1 VVFVPKYRRTVWK
14 GGVDKYLKSKLREVS
29 EYYPDLKILEA
40 NTDEDHVHL
49 LVSMPPRMAVSQAVR
64 IIKANTGRA
73 LRRKFPVLQKLS
85 WGVPGIGRWGILS
98 RPLELMNSVIRKY
111 IEQQGREDSGQAKLA
126 F

>member
-1 VVFVPKYRRTVWK
+1 MDCQKPGPVVYHTRYHVVFVPKYRRTVWK

-73 LRRKFPVLQKLS
+73 LRRKFPVLH
-85 WGVPGIGRWGILS
+85 
-98 RPLELMNSVIRKY
+98 KY